1 MFWQLK
7 KRFFGGKIS
16 FVVFIMKNRYIGDKA
31 FYKRALALAV
41 PIMVQ
46 TGITNFVNM
55 LDNLMVGSVGTEA
68 MTGVAVA
75 NQLIFIFNLCIYGAV
90 TGAGI
95 FTAQYFGKGDNN
107 GVRYTFRF
115 KVIACLAI
123 SFVFGAVIFTCGGP
137 ILGLYLKGEGSA
149 AAASESARVAINYV
163 EIMFIGIIP
172 YALAQCYGSTLR
184 ETGRPKVP
192 MYAGMLAVLLNLLLN
207 YLLIFG
213 HFGFPKLGTEGAAI
227 ATVISRFAELLYV
240 AAGAHKYGKNEL
252 LKGVFSTL
260 HVPLNLVKKMV
271 CKGAPLLL
279 NEFLWS
285 TGIAFTNQC
294 YSVRGLAVVAA
305 DNIVL
310 AFFNVFSV
318 VFFSV
323 GISIGIIEGQILGA
337 GETEKAMDTAVKM
350 RALSVFMAIIVGG
363 IFAALSGL
371 IPQMYNT
378 TDEVRTLAKWM
389 IIITAV
395 SMPVDAFA
403 QSSYFTLRSGGKVI
417 TTIVFDSLFVWVVS
431 VPFAFVISRFTAM
444 PILPFYAL
452 SLALNILKCV
462 LGYFYVKK
470 GSWIKNLVSD
480 PA

>member
-1 MFWQLK
+1 
-7 KRFFGGKIS
+7 
-16 FVVFIMKNRYIGDKA
+16 MKSRLIGDRA
-31 FYKRALALAV
+31 FYRRALSLAV

-95 FTAQYFGKGDNN
+95 FTAQYFGKGDNG

-115 KVIACLAI
+115 KIAVCIAVSLL
-123 SFVFGAVIFTCGGP
+123 FGAVIFSAGDV
-137 ILGLYLKGEGSA
+137 ILGLYLKGEGSPA
-149 AAASESARVAINYV
+149 AAKLSGDIALDYTKVMY
-163 EIMFIGIIP
+163 IGIIP

-192 MYAGMLAVLLNLLLN
+192 MYAGILAVLLNLFLN
-207 YLLIFG
+207 YVLIFG
-213 HFGFPKLGTEGAAI
+213 HFGFPRLGAKGAAI
-227 ATVISRFAELLYV
+227 ATVISRFAELIYV
-240 AAGAHKYGKNEL
+240 AIGAHKGNKSEFIRGAYRSLYIPFILIKDM
-252 LKGVFSTL
+252 SY
-260 HVPLNLVKKMV
+260 
-271 CKGAPLLL
+271 KGAPLLL
-279 NEFLWS
+279 NELLWS
-285 TGIAFTNQC
+285 TGIAFVNQC
-294 YSVRGLAVVAA
+294 YSIRGLSVVAA

-318 VFFSV
+318 VFFAV
-323 GISIGIIEGQILGA
+323 GISIGIIVGQMLGS
-337 GETEKAMDTAVKM
+337 GEKQAAMDTAVKM
-350 RALSVFMAIIVGG
+350 RAFSVLLAIAVGG
-363 IFAALSGL
+363 VFALLSGV

-378 TDEVRTLAKWM
+378 SKEVMQLAKWM

-417 TTIVFDSLFVWVVS
+417 ITLIFDSFFVWAVS
-431 VPFAFVISRFTAM
+431 VPFAFIISRYT
-444 PILPFYAL
+444 
-452 SLALNILKCV
+452 
-462 LGYFYVKK
+462 
-470 GSWIKNLVSD
+470 D
-480 PA
+480 

>member
-1 MFWQLK
+1 
-7 KRFFGGKIS
+7 
-16 FVVFIMKNRYIGDKA
+16 MKSRYIGDRA
-31 FYKRALALAV
+31 FYRRALALAV

-46 TGITNFVNM
+46 SGITNFVNM

-75 NQLIFIFNLCIYGAV
+75 NQLIFIFNLCVYGAV

-95 FTAQYFGKGDNN
+95 FTAQYFGKGDSE

-115 KVIACLAI
+115 KFIVCVLI
-123 SFVFGAVIFTCGGP
+123 SLLFGAVIFASGDTL
-137 ILGLYLKGEGSA
+137 LGLYLKGEGSA
-149 AAASESARVAINYV
+149 ASAGESARVAGEYIK
-163 EIMFIGIIP
+163 IMFIGIIP
-172 YALAQCYGSTLR
+172 YSLAQCYGSTLR

-192 MYAGMLAVLLNLLLN
+192 MYAGVLAVLLNLGLN

-213 HFGFPKLGTEGAAI
+213 HLGLPRLGTAGAAI

-240 AAGAHKYGKNEL
+240 AAGAHFTKKSEFI
-252 LKGVFSTL
+252 KGVYKSFYVPFSLT
-260 HVPLNLVKKMV
+260 KKMLY
-271 CKGAPLLL
+271 KGTPLLL
-279 NEFLWS
+279 NEFFWS
-285 TGIAFTNQC
+285 SGIAFINQC

-318 VFFSV
+318 VFFAV

-337 GETEKAMDTAVKM
+337 GKTGEAMDTAVKM
-350 RALSVFMAIIVGG
+350 RAFSV
-363 IFAALSGL
+363 FAALIVGAVFAACSGI

-378 TDEVRTLAKWM
+378 TEEVRHLAKYM
-389 IIITAV
+389 IIITAL

-403 QSSYFTLRSGGKVI
+403 QSSYFTLRSGGKVL
-417 TTIVFDSLFVWVVS
+417 TTILFDSFFVWAVS
-431 VPFAFVISRFTAM
+431 VPFAYIISRYTDL

-452 SLALNILKCV
+452 SLSLNVLKCV

-470 GSWIKNLVSD
+470 GSWIKNLVE
-480 PA
+480 

>member
-1 MFWQLK
+1 
-7 KRFFGGKIS
+7 
-16 FVVFIMKNRYIGDKA
+16 MKSRYIGDKA
-31 FYKRALALAV
+31 FYRRALALAV
-41 PIMVQ
+41 PIMIQ

-68 MTGVAVA
+68 MTGVAVS
-75 NQLIFIFNLCIYGAV
+75 NQLIFIFNLCVYGAV

-107 GVRYTFRF
+107 GIRYTFRF
-115 KVIACLAI
+115 KIIVCLLI
-123 SFVFGAVIFTCGGP
+123 SLIFGAVIFSSGEN
-137 ILGLYLKGEGSA
+137 ILGLYLKGEGSL
-149 AAASESARVAINYV
+149 ASAKASAKVAISYTQ
-163 EIMFIGIIP
+163 IMFIGVIP
-172 YALAQCYGSTLR
+172 YALTQCYGSTLR

-192 MYAGMLAVLLNLLLN
+192 MYAGVLAVLLNLSLN
-207 YLLIFG
+207 YVLIFG
-213 HFGFPKLGTEGAAI
+213 HLGFPRLGTNGAAI

-240 AAGAHKYGKNEL
+240 AVGAHIGKKSEFI
-252 LKGVFSTL
+252 KGAFRSFR
-260 HVPLNLVKKMV
+260 VPFVLVKKMAY
-271 CKGAPLLL
+271 KGTPLLL
-279 NEFLWS
+279 NEFFWS
-285 TGIAFTNQC
+285 TGIAFINQC

-318 VFFSV
+318 VFFAV

-337 GETEKAMDTAVKM
+337 GKTDEAMDTAVKM
-350 RALSVFMAIIVGG
+350 RAFSVLTAIIVGAA
-363 IFAALSGL
+363 FALFSGL
-371 IPQMYNT
+371 IPKMYNT
-378 TDEVRTLAKWM
+378 TDEVRDLAKWM
-389 IIITAV
+389 IIITAL

-403 QSSYFTLRSGGKVI
+403 QSSYFTLRSGGKVL

-431 VPFAFVISRFTAM
+431 VPFAFLVSRYTDL

-470 GSWIKNLVSD
+470 GSWIKNLVND
-480 PA
+480 TV

>member
-1 MFWQLK
+1 
-7 KRFFGGKIS
+7 
-16 FVVFIMKNRYIGDKA
+16 MKSKLIGDRA
-31 FYKRALALAV
+31 FYRRALTLAV

-55 LDNLMVGSVGTEA
+55 LDNLMVGAVGTEA

-75 NQLIFIFNLCIYGAV
+75 NQLIFIFNLCVYGAV

-95 FTAQYFGKGDNN
+95 FTAQYFGKGDDE

-115 KVIACLAI
+115 KIAVCLII
-123 SFVFGAVIFTCGGP
+123 SLALGAVIFSAGDV
-137 ILGLYLKGEGSA
+137 ILGLYLKGDGSA
-149 AAASESARVAINYV
+149 AAAKLSGDIALDYTK
-163 EIMFIGIIP
+163 IMYIGIIP

-192 MYAGMLAVLLNLLLN
+192 MYAGILAVLLNLFLN
-207 YLLIFG
+207 YILIFG
-213 HFGFPKLGTEGAAI
+213 HFGFPRLGTAGAAI
-227 ATVISRFAELLYV
+227 ATVISRYAELIYV
-240 AAGAHKYGKNEL
+240 AVGAHKGNKSA
-252 LKGVFSTL
+252 FI
-260 HVPLNLVKKMV
+260 
-271 CKGAPLLL
+271 KGAYRSLYIPFPLIKNMAYKGTPLLL
-279 NEFLWS
+279 NELLWS
-285 TGIAFTNQC
+285 TGIAFVNQC
-294 YSVRGLAVVAA
+294 YSLRGLAVVAA

-323 GISIGIIEGQILGA
+323 GISIGIIVGQMLGS
-337 GETEKAMDTAVKM
+337 GEKESAMETAVKM
-350 RALSVFMAIIVGG
+350 RAFSVMSAMVVGG
-363 IFAALSGL
+363 AFALFSGV
-371 IPQMYNT
+371 IPKMYNT
-378 TDEVRTLAKWM
+378 GEDVRQLAKWM

-417 TTIVFDSLFVWVVS
+417 ITLIFDSLFVWAVS
-431 VPFAFVISRFTAM
+431 VPFAFIISRYTDL

-452 SLALNILKCV
+452 SLSLNLLKCL

-470 GSWIKNLVSD
+470 GSWIKNLVGE